1 MKDFFTM
8 TRHERMGS
16 IVILMAIALLLVAS
30 LAMRTCGTDEA
41 NQVDVVEMKAFEA
54 EADSAVAAYSNHN
67 GQSRHKH
74 DKEKKS
80 RKPRAA
86 KKKDRP
92 RNKPDPVP
100 RKVDPVPQF

>member
-1 MKDFFTM
+1 M

-30 LAMRTCGTDEA
+30 LAMRTCRTDEVNPA
-41 NQVDVVEMKAFEA
+41 DEVVMKAFEA

-67 GQSRHKH
+67 GQSIHKR

-80 RKPRAA
+80 CKPRAA